1 MNHYAF
7 HVQKPTRLSDF
18 IDARNQ
24 TLFDLASKDH
34 LPEQTLKRDQKQAV
48 LEKNTLDIA
57 GLSFL
62 RGHRKK
68 YKPIH

>member
-24 TLFDLASKDH
+24 TLFDLATEDH
-34 LPEQTLKRDQKQAV
+34 QPAQTLKRDQKQAV
-48 LEKNTLDIA
+48 LEK
-57 GLSFL
+57 
-62 RGHRKK
+62 
-68 YKPIH
+68 IH